1 MTDTAKSAKTIGDA
15 GLTPSQIA
23 YGLLWRHIG
32 ENPDINEARRWMYAA
47 LTKEERRAAIE
58 WVIKEKGAPTT
69 NQMIG
74 IDYQLGIF
82 PERSYDPAEP
92 FP

>member
-1 MTDTAKSAKTIGDA
+1 MSAKTVSDTD
-15 GLTPSQIA
+15 LTPSQMA

-32 ENPDINEARRWMYAA
+32 ENPDVIAARRWMYEA
-47 LTKEERRAAIE
+47 LTKDERRAAIE

-82 PERSYDPAEP
+82 PVRSYDPSESQ
-92 FP
+92 